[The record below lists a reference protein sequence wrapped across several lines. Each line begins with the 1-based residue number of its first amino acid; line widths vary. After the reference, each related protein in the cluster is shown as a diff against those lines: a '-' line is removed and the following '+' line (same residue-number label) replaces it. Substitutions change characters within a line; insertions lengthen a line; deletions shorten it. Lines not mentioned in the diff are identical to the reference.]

1 MENIDNIEVKLRG
14 AKASLYTN
22 FNHKEFNRLAE
33 EIFGKYKTIFGIES
47 LLESYQLKIEQEDSV
62 LRWTRKS
69 EYTEKKAEIDH
80 ERDTLYTNFI
90 RLVRA
95 HRTNFDPFLQ
105 DNAKHI
111 YNLLQNYGDVIH
123 KDYDGETNALRD
135 ITFQL
140 RSEKYIEAS
149 QSLGL
154 LPWIDKIEEVNKL
167 FENHAKSVQEEI
179 VEKPTTTLVRARR
192 ETDRAL
198 RKLINRVNALIE
210 LEPNEQTQA
219 LAKEFNS
226 LVSHYNN
233 IVNEHYG
240 RLHAKIDISSA
251 EIEDILPQPYT
262 GKPVFVIPAINLYLK
277 KQDETLK
284 TIELVFTKDFTVAYK
299 NNVERGTATLTVQGI
314 GKYTGEIITT
324 FNIE

>member
-1 MENIDNIEVKLRG
+1 V
-14 AKASLYTN
+14 
-22 FNHKEFNRLAE
+22 
-33 EIFGKYKTIFGIES
+33 
-47 LLESYQLKIEQEDSV
+47 
-62 LRWTRKS
+62 
-69 EYTEKKAEIDH
+69 KKAEIDH
-80 ERDTLYTNFI
+80 ERDTLYASFL
-90 RLVRA
+90 RFVHA

-105 DNAKHI
+105 DNAKHV
-111 YNLLQNYGDVIH
+111 YNLLQSYGDVIH

-135 ITFQL
+135 IIFQL
-140 RSEKYIEAS
+140 RSEKYIDAS
-149 QSLGL
+149 RSLGL

-167 FENHAKSVQEEI
+167 FESHAKSVQEEI
-179 VEKPTTTLVRARR
+179 LEKPAISLVQARL
-192 ETDRAL
+192 ETDKAL

-210 LEPNEQTQA
+210 LEPNEQTQT
-219 LAKEFNS
+219 LAKEFNT
-226 LVSHYNN
+226 LVNHYNN

-251 EIEDILPQPYT
+251 EIENILPQPFT
-262 GKPVFVIPAINLYLK
+262 GKSVFVIPAIKLHLK

-299 NNVERGTATLTVQGI
+299 NNIERGTATLTIQGI